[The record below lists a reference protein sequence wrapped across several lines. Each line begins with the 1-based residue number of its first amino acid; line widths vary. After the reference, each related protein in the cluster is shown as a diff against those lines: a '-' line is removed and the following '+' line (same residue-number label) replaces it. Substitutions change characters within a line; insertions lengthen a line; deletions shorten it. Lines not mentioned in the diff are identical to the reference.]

1 MIELKIQSKT
11 QDQEIKENENSMNN
25 NLGGGIDNPQ
35 IIEKA
40 RKFVPLIEK
49 VYNGSNTGISESK
62 LLGDV
67 LHFLTEL
74 GGYHL
79 FCDSRLEPIAVFCL
93 TIFSFNDKST
103 IEWLK
108 SRFNPVL
115 TSCDKCILAFAR
127 GKCRMLRHFAIQ
139 RNVPHE
145 HVAKFNNLICNWRVA
160 ALRDT
165 LQELSQ
171 KPIGSVVEIKTNNA
185 FYECMT
191 DPNMMRMDK
200 SFRTLF
206 DQGFKVVQNAHNS
219 ILEIGSDKGINSLLA
234 GVIFCWCEG
243 DVEQNAWAKKL
254 LKTLYTTN
262 TSYNKSDIGADV
274 IDEIQTHIIFLQNP
288 GNWNEVIISQFWSR
302 LIPIFS
308 LFEKD
313 IFEEYFDIP
322 KDIESLRRSFKYPI
336 ESLFKLW
343 CNHLMKPY
351 QDKPLDFLLRAL
363 RLFLEKYKDDFWK
376 KIEPN
381 TFHNVLDTIFEPDFF
396 SMKLMKLQ
404 KEPII
409 DNKDGLI
416 FSFSGSITDLLSWTL
431 PFYNSLSP
439 SKRIQMV
446 KKVSISFLKIVAN
459 QNSLQSVSKA
469 CLVTSSCTLLSSVLT
484 ISELERQKLYTKED
498 FENILLTKVDS
509 RLLLDN
515 PLIQNVLLKSISDPD
530 NFYPGLGT
538 AIVSVST
545 STMMVLTTS
554 IDFDLLTLCQRTYKL
569 YYGTLVNDFPL
580 SLTLLDNI
588 IKQIQFNSFKNGP
601 LLAKLLLSSL
611 KNIDGIVLV
620 TKSKLNTAKHNAMV
634 ESVWSSVN
642 GFIESLNDLLPKQLI
657 DILNDKSALQGF
669 WACVFSS
676 NEKLYQSATNILY
689 NTFDVD
695 GRLEGIQSLFG
706 TNVAPHLKSINH
718 ILSRLIKCEYF
729 EPCPRTIKVLM
740 DIISAF
746 VDPTNGVLSRYDS
759 HRSTETDTEMMN
771 FWQLVWSFLDS
782 IYQCTLKWA
791 TKYNYSDLENFT
803 KDTLDLS
810 KTLVSS
816 YREFKDILN
825 KPVDLFQDV
834 LKAFKNMLYWL
845 RLSDDSLLESCVSLI
860 TNTTDLAQ
868 ERKMEFS
875 NEIVEMMAKYG
886 SKYKKFS
893 NKLTTQQSN
902 EILNRA
908 RSFNSDITNKI
919 VEEAEAYHRE
929 KERAKQQPI
938 VIPDEDTSHKTPAEA
953 RLEYLQKK
961 ALGTSST
968 KAKAQPKITSFGS
981 FKPTTSVSLQ
991 TKVPS
996 KPLSKME
1003 IARRQLL
1010 NNRVIHPPSTS
1021 VFNTKTTH
1029 KSKSV
1034 EDDSSSDES
1043 DIDIESARELFA
1055 TAKNKGKGIE
1065 TVDISGKTIKINSA
1079 AERAKMEEEYMRKR
1093 LTVDLNPLYSQVL
1106 QWDYTR
1112 SHEFPNDKT
1121 IEKYTDIKDEF
1132 KSVQEYKNIMKPLL
1146 LLESWQGMCAARDR
1160 DDNKPFSIVVGNRTT
1175 ISDFYEIY
1183 ASINKKMLQESSI
1196 SESDLIVLADFSNI
1210 RPGQRLTSEDFK
1222 AAPQTCLAKIKT
1234 LKNTKG
1240 GNVDMSLRI
1249 HRSHSFAKFLTHR
1262 AEIHA
1267 LKVMQM
1273 TTIEREYSTLEAL
1286 EYYDLVDQILS
1297 AKLSPPKNIFQEQV
1311 SKVQDEY
1318 FLNKSQADAIVN
1330 TVISS
1335 GFSLIQGP
1343 PGTGKTKTILGIVG
1357 YFMSLRNEVPSSS
1370 INTPIEKKSA
1380 SIEQLLKKPKILICA
1395 PSNAAVDEICLRLK
1409 DGIKTKHNMV
1419 KPNVVRLGRTD
1430 VVNASLKD
1438 VILEEMINNEK
1449 NYEFVS
1455 NPDLERKFQGLLTER
1470 RQLRDKLDSE
1480 NGSPESTLSTND
1492 IAKLQMKIRE
1502 LTKEINQLGRE
1513 KDEMREQNAINYRN
1527 RALDRRNAQARILAS
1542 SDIICSTLSGSA
1554 HDVLATLGIRFE
1566 TVIVDEACQCTELSA
1581 IIPLRY
1587 GGKRCIMVGDPNQL
1601 PPTVLSGAASN
1612 FKYNQSLFVRMEKN
1626 SSPYLL
1632 DVQYRMHPD
1641 ISKFPSAEFYQKRLM
1656 DGPDMAVINKRLWH
1670 DQEPFKPYRFF
1681 DIIGGKQIQN
1691 MRTMSYTNKE
1701 EIDVAIEMI
1710 DNLFR
1715 LYDRKIDFT
1724 AKIGIISPYKEQ
1736 VQKMRKEF
1744 TKFFGGSITK
1754 SIDFNTIDGFQGQEK
1769 EIIILSCVRAD
1780 GSHNSGV
1787 GFLKDFRRM
1796 NVALT
1801 RAKTSI
1807 WILGH
1812 QKSLRKSKLWSDL
1825 IQNAV
1830 DRGCY
1835 EAACTGFLNP
1845 NNRHAQ
1851 EMLRKYKSAG
1861 SQSMPDQVQK
1871 NEQIESGQHK
1881 PSVSK
1886 EEVKDIKHHSD
1897 PEDDYDPSTAFA
1909 PVKKKPVKRRAEEVS
1924 KSPFIEKKKIKKIKP
1939 QPSDEN
1945 HSGTKK
1951 KSSIFGA
1958 NSTPKTV
1965 NKEKVSANVPYIKDK
1980 SKNSSEKTKKE
1991 KKRNRHI
1998 SFSEKIEMIP

>member
-1 MIELKIQSKT
+1 MNSQSVVRDDVK
-11 QDQEIKENENSMNN
+11 DQ
-25 NLGGGIDNPQ
+25 Q
-35 IIEKA
+35 ITEKA
-40 RKFVPLIEK
+40 QKFIPLIEK

-79 FCDSRLEPIAVFCL
+79 FCDRRFEPIAVFCL
-93 TIFSFNDKST
+93 TIFSFNDKTT

-115 TSCDKCILAFAR
+115 SNCDKCVLAFAR

-145 HVAKFNNLICNWRVA
+145 HVSKFNNLICGWRLSA
-160 ALRDT
+160 IKPIL
-165 LQELSQ
+165 EILSQ
-171 KPIGSVVEIKTNNA
+171 KNIGSTVDLKYNNA
-185 FYECMT
+185 LYECMT

-200 SFRTLF
+200 TFRSLF
-206 DQGFKVVQNAHNS
+206 DQSFKIVLRAPQS
-219 ILEIGSDKGINSLLA
+219 RLEIGSEKGINTLLA

-243 DVEQNAWAKKL
+243 TAEQNTWAKAL
-254 LKTLYTTN
+254 LKELYNNNAT
-262 TSYNKSDIGADV
+262 YKKSNIGADV

-313 IFEEYFDIP
+313 IFEEFFDIP
-322 KDIESLRRSFKYPI
+322 KDMESLRRSFKYPI
-336 ESLFKLW
+336 ESLVKLW

-363 RLFLEKYKDDFWK
+363 RLFLDKFKEDFWA

-381 TFHNVLDTIFEPDFF
+381 TFHNILDIILEPVFF
-396 SMKLMKLQ
+396 LQKLLKLQ
-404 KEPII
+404 REPII

-431 PFYNSLSP
+431 PFYNSLSA

-446 KKVSISFLKIVAN
+446 KKVSISFLRIVAN
-459 QNSLQSVSKA
+459 QPSLESVPKA
-469 CLVTSSCTLLSSVLT
+469 CLVTSSCTLLASVLT
-484 ISELERQKLYTKED
+484 ISESERQKLYNKDD
-498 FENILLTKVDS
+498 FENVLLTKVDS

-515 PLIQNVLLKSISDPD
+515 NLIQNVLLKSISDPD
-530 NFYPGLGT
+530 NFYPGLGSAT
-538 AIVSVST
+538 ISVST
-545 STMMVLTTS
+545 STMLVLTTC

-569 YYGTLVNDFPL
+569 YYGTMVNDFPL
-580 SLTLLDNI
+580 SISLLDNI
-588 IKQIQFNSFKNGP
+588 IKQVHFNSFKNGA

-620 TKSKLNTAKHNAMV
+620 TKSKLNTSKHNANIEML
-634 ESVWSSVN
+634 WNSVN
-642 GFIESLNDLLPKQLI
+642 RFIESLNDLLPKQLI
-657 DILNDKSALQGF
+657 EILNDGSALQGF

-676 NEKLYQSATNILY
+676 NEKLYQGATNILY

-695 GRLEGIQSLFG
+695 GRLEGIQALFG

-718 ILSRLIKCEYF
+718 ILARLIKCEYF
-729 EPCPRTIKVLM
+729 EPCPRSIKVLM
-740 DIISAF
+740 DIVSAF
-746 VDPTNGVLSRYDS
+746 VDPTNGVLSRYDT
-759 HRSTETDTEMMN
+759 HRSAETNAEIVN

-791 TKYNYSDLENFT
+791 TKYNYSELENFT

-816 YREFKDILN
+816 YREFKDILDE
-825 KPVDLFQDV
+825 PIDLFHDV

-860 TNTTDLAQ
+860 TNTSDLAQ
-868 ERKMEFS
+868 ERDMTFDK
-875 NEIVEMMAKYG
+875 EIVEMMAKYG
-886 SKYKKFS
+886 AKYKKFS
-893 NKLTTQQSN
+893 NKLTIQQST
-902 EILNRA
+902 EILDRA
-908 RSFNSDITNKI
+908 RIFDKDITNKI
-919 VEEAEAYHRE
+919 TEEAEEYHKQ
-929 KERAKQQPI
+929 KERAKQQTV
-938 VIPDEDTSHKTPAEA
+938 VIPDEEYHTKTPAEA
-953 RLEYLQKK
+953 RIEYLQKR
-961 ALGTSST
+961 ALGTSAFKT
-968 KAKAQPKITSFGS
+968 KASQPKITSFGS
-981 FKPTTSVSLQ
+981 FKPTASVSLQ

-1021 VFNTKTTH
+1021 VFNTKPQKPQST
-1029 KSKSV
+1029 
-1034 EDDSSSDES
+1034 DNDSSSDES

-1055 TAKNKGKGIE
+1055 TSKSKGKGIE
-1065 TVDISGKTIKINSA
+1065 TLDISGKTIKINSA
-1079 AERAKMEEEYMRKR
+1079 AERAKMEEENMRKR

-1112 SHEFPNDKT
+1112 SHDYPDDNT
-1121 IEKYTDIKDEF
+1121 IDRYSDIKDEF
-1132 KSVQEYKNIMKPLL
+1132 KSAKEYKMIMKPLL

-1160 DDNKPFSIVVGNRTT
+1160 DENTPFSIVVGNRTT

-1183 ASINKKMLQESSI
+1183 ASISKKKLQESNI
-1196 SESDLIVLADFSNI
+1196 SESDLIVLANFPNI
-1210 RPGQRLTSEDFK
+1210 RPGQRLTTSDFK
-1222 AAPQTCLAKIKT
+1222 NADQTCLAKVKT

-1249 HRSHSFAKFLTHR
+1249 HRNHSFAKFLTHR

-1267 LKVMQM
+1267 VKVMQM

-1297 AKLSPPKNIFQEQV
+1297 AKLSPPSNIFKEQIA
-1311 SKVQDEY
+1311 KVRDEY
-1318 FLNKSQADAIVN
+1318 YLNKSQADAIVN
-1330 TVISS
+1330 TVIST

-1357 YFMSLRNEVPSSS
+1357 YFMSLRNEIPSSS
-1370 INTPIEKKSA
+1370 IQAPTDKQPTSV
-1380 SIEQLLKKPKILICA
+1380 EQMLKKPKILICA
-1395 PSNAAVDEICLRLK
+1395 PSNAAVDEICLRVK
-1409 DGIKTKHNMV
+1409 DGIKTKHSIIR
-1419 KPNVVRLGRTD
+1419 PNVVRLGRTD
-1430 VVNASLKD
+1430 VVNATLKD
-1438 VILEEMINNEK
+1438 VILEEIVDKRLGEK
-1449 NYEFVS
+1449 SYEFNR
-1455 NPDLERKFQGLLTER
+1455 NPELEKKFQGLLSER
-1470 RQLRDKLDSE
+1470 RLLRDKLDSE
-1480 NGSPESTLSTND
+1480 NGSPESNLSTND
-1492 IAKLQMKIRE
+1492 IANLQMKIRE
-1502 LTKEINQLGRE
+1502 LTKDINQLGRE

-1527 RALDRRNAQARILAS
+1527 RDLDRRNAQAHVLAS

-1626 SSPYLL
+1626 STPYLL

-1656 DGPDMAVINKRLWH
+1656 DGPEMDVVNRRLWH
-1670 DQEPFKPYRFF
+1670 EQEPFRPYKFF
-1681 DIIGGKQIQN
+1681 DIISGKQAQN
-1691 MRTMSYTNKE
+1691 TRTMSYTNKE

-1710 DNLFR
+1710 DQLFR
-1715 LYDRKIDFT
+1715 LYDAKIDFT
-1724 AKIGIISPYKEQ
+1724 GKIGVISPYKEQ
-1736 VQKMRKEF
+1736 VQKMRREF
-1744 TKFFGGSITK
+1744 VKYFGNSVMK
-1754 SIDFNTIDGFQGQEK
+1754 CIDFNTIDGFQGQEK
-1769 EIIILSCVRAD
+1769 EIIIISCVRAD
-1780 GSHNSGV
+1780 DSHNSGV

-1812 QKSLRKSKLWSDL
+1812 QKSLRKSKLWSNL
-1825 IQNAV
+1825 IQDAQ
-1830 DRGCY
+1830 DRGCF
-1835 EAACTGFLNP
+1835 EAACAGFLNP
-1845 NNRHAQ
+1845 NN
-1851 EMLRKYKSAG
+1851 K
-1861 SQSMPDQVQK
+1861 QVQETLRQYK
-1871 NEQIESGQHK
+1871 TKTQHIVTNSKGPKADQLPQTNHSEIVQIK
-1881 PSVSK
+1881 K
-1886 EEVKDIKHHSD
+1886 EPVQIKQEIVQIKKEPLQNSIKLSD
-1897 PEDDYDPSTAFA
+1897 TEDDYDPSTAFVA
-1909 PVKKKPVKRRAEEVS
+1909 PKKKPVKRRADEGTR
-1924 KSPFIEKKKIKKIKP
+1924 SPFIEKKKMKKIKT
-1939 QPSDEN
+1939 QPVDEN
-1945 HSGTKK
+1945 ASGTKK

-1958 NSTPKTV
+1958 NATPKTTS
-1965 NKEKVSANVPYIKDK
+1965 KEKLSSNVPYIKDK
-1980 SKNSSEKTKKE
+1980 SKKE
-1991 KKRNRHI
+1991 KSLKEAKKNRHV
-1998 SFSEKIEMIP
+1998 SFSDNIEVIP